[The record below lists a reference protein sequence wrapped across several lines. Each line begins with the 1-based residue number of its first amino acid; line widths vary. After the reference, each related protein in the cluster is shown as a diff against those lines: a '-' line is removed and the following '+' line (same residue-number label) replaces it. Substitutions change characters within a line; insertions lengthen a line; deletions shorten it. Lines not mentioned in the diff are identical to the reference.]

1 MKISY
6 QTERSNS
13 GTVYNQT
20 ISTTPAEFN
29 KINKY
34 LQSIDENQIQ
44 DNERR
49 FYFRQLDTTPAA
61 DDWRTTKYFLN
72 LTQLYYIKKF
82 LNNKRILQRNTI
94 LKVNHEKNRI
104 KTCYKIEP
112 DAYGQRG
119 TDIDRIELTKREYKK
134 RENDKTRNY
143 FITDDYTTALY
154 YTQD

>member
-13 GTVYNQT
+13 GTVYSQT

-29 KINKY
+29 KIDKY

-49 FYFRQLDTTPAA
+49 FYFRQLDTTPSA
-61 DDWRTTKYFLN
+61 DEWTNTKYFLN
-72 LTQLYYIKKF
+72 LTQLYFIKQF

-94 LKVNHEKNRI
+94 LKVNHEKNR
-104 KTCYKIEP
+104 KKPCYIIEP
-112 DAYGQRG
+112 DIYGQRG
-119 TDIDRIELTKREYKK
+119 TNIDRIELTKREYKK
-134 RENDKTRNY
+134 RENDRALNY
-143 FITDDYTTALY
+143 FITDDYATALY